1 MHRRAGDR
9 PRGERA
15 AASLT
20 AQPCGSREG
29 WNQAGT
35 SARASSR
42 RFEPASSS
50 RRSASASEVCEES
63 FAAELRLLD
72 DLENRD
78 DLVEEIAEVLALT
91 VALLRRRAGMAEPG
105 DTG

>member
-1 MHRRAGDR
+1 MRLVRISRTGTPPALTITVNL
-9 PRGERA
+9 E
-15 AASLT
+15 ASPT
-20 AQPCGSREG
+20 AR
-29 WNQAGT
+29 
-35 SARASSR
+35 
-42 RFEPASSS
+42 
-50 RRSASASEVCEES
+50 VDVES

-91 VALLRRRAGMAEPG
+91 VELLRNRARMANPG